1 MTEISEQLLRVG
13 DELQRAWHADH
24 RRRPS
29 TSLWHGRRRALV
41 VALVVAALGGGVA
54 VAAAVLK
61 SAVEE
66 EQGILH
72 GHQLFTGA
80 QPQCEALDASSFR
93 CTVERPPT
101 GMTFYR
107 EDAEGSTTYD
117 GRTWTP
123 VFDMFLGM
131 KVETVDS
138 TRHVDGGCVSISADG
153 RIWNCFLGQSAV
165 DHGIIGSGF
174 LGDYLPEPATG

>member
-29 TSLWHGRRRALV
+29 TSHGHRRRLALV

-61 SAVEE
+61 SAAE
-66 EQGILH
+66 EQQGISN
-72 GHQLFTGA
+72 GHLLFTGA

-101 GMTFYR
+101 GMTFHD
-107 EDAEGSTTYD
+107 EEGRLLLDRY
-117 GRTWTP
+117 
-123 VFDMFLGM
+123 LGV
-131 KVETVDS
+131 KVQTVDS
-138 TRHVDGGCVSISADG
+138 TRRIDGGCISIAADGRTWNCYLGERAAAQGIISADL
-153 RIWNCFLGQSAV
+153 LGHYQ
-165 DHGIIGSGF
+165 
-174 LGDYLPEPATG
+174 PEPATG